1 MIIMNGQEIWRL
13 YEAEKQK
20 IIDENLSGE
29 EYERRIRDLVDRLGL

>member
-1 MIIMNGQEIWRL
+1 MDSQEIWRL
-13 YEAEKQK
+13 YEHEKQK